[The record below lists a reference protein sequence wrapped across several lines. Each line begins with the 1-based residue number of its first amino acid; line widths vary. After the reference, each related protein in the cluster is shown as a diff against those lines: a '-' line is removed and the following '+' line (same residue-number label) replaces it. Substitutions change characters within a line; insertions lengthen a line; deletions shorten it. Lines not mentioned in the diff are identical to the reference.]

1 MPKVIDNLGR
11 ITIEE
16 SDMQFGSYSKDD
28 IFYIEESEIYKN
40 MRQDG
45 VQTAE
50 FLLFKIKSNHPV
62 VLIVEA
68 KKSAPK
74 ILNKIRID
82 KLIRNEKEKVLQLEV
97 NTADFFDNLE
107 KRLKH
112 DDFFDDIKG
121 KFKDTLSL
129 FVAIRSNLHDKTD
142 MELPENFRRF
152 QLSEMCF
159 RFILVIKKHE
169 LKWLPELQSKVEKEL
184 NSMLKI
190 WNLSPISVEVL
201 NEERAKKRG
210 LIANNDLIN
219 PSE

>member
-16 SDMQFGSYSKDD
+16 SDMQFGSYSRDD
-28 IFYIEESEIYKN
+28 VFYIEASKIYKN

-82 KLIRNEKEKVLQLEV
+82 KLIKNEKEKVLQLEV
-97 NTADFFDNLE
+97 NTADFFD
-107 KRLKH
+107 
-112 DDFFDDIKG
+112 DIKS

-152 QLSEMCF
+152 QLSEMRF

>member
-16 SDMQFGSYSKDD
+16 SDMQFGSYSRDD
-28 IFYIEESEIYKN
+28 VFYIEESKIYKN

-82 KLIRNEKEKVLQLEV
+82 KLIKNEKEKVLQLEV
-97 NTADFFDNLE
+97 NTA
-107 KRLKH
+107 
-112 DDFFDDIKG
+112 DFFDDIKG

-152 QLSEMCF
+152 QLSEMRF